1 MLKILNLYFYYFLFI
16 FSSVGYGLL
25 SINKLKTKKN
35 FEIGFIGL
43 IGLLC
48 LICLSYTTNF
58 LFKHSYVHNL
68 IVINLGLLF
77 CIYFF
82 YKNLKIYKNDFNKII
97 IIFSIIFIGI
107 LLYKNHDDF
116 FIIIFN
122 IL

>member
-58 LFKHSYVHNL
+58 LFEHNYIHNL

-77 CIYFF
+77 CIYYF
-82 YKNLKIYKNDFNKII
+82 YKNLKTYKNDFYHLQKGFQKV
-97 IIFSIIFIGI
+97 IFCEI
-107 LLYKNHDDF
+107 
-116 FIIIFN
+116 
-122 IL
+122 